1 MPRVKLFAMFRE
13 SAGKSELEIEA
24 KNLREVLEKLCNEF
38 PKLRALFFEE
48 GKLRET
54 VHIMVNGR
62 HFRGNLEIEVK
73 ESDVIAIFP
82 PVSGG

>member
-13 SAGKSELEIEA
+13 IAGMSELEIEA
-24 KNLREVLEKLCNEF
+24 KNLREVLEKLVAEF
-38 PKLRALFFEE
+38 PKLKDFFFEE
-48 GKLRET
+48 GKLKEI
-54 VHIMVNGR
+54 VHIMVNGK
-62 HFRGNLEIEVK
+62 HFRGNVEQELK

>member
-13 SAGKSELEIEA
+13 SAGKSELEIGGR
-24 KNLREVLEKLCNEF
+24 NLREVLEKLCNEF
-38 PKLRALFFEE
+38 PKLRTLFFEE

-54 VHIMVNGR
+54 VHIMVNGK
-62 HFRGNLEIEVK
+62 HFRGDLGIEVK
-73 ESDVIAIFP
+73 DSDVIAIFP